1 MATRLHQVL
10 TFAAVAPGGIVTLPH
25 SLNVNSV
32 AVLPD
37 FIFRDNGD
45 FTVLGASTTDITV
58 QNNGAG
64 VGTLNA
70 WLFVLHTIERDFGAS
85 AVTNLSPQPFI
96 PAASGSGGGGGS
108 SVITF
113 RYVATGGESDFLV
126 TLPFARLTDTY
137 NVVCTCQGVTI
148 IPSIDLPD
156 TLPADR
162 TTTQFRCIT
171 SFPLTAGDQLAF
183 FVSD

>member
-45 FTVLGASTTDITV
+45 FAVLGASTTDVTV

-85 AVTNLSPQPFI
+85 SVTSLLPQPFI
-96 PAASGSGGGGGS
+96 PAASGSGGGGAT
-108 SVITF
+108 VITF
-113 RYVATGGESDFLV
+113 RYVAVGGETDFMV
-126 TLPFARLTDTY
+126 TLPFARLNDAY
-137 NVVCTCQGVTI
+137 NVVCTCQGVAT

-156 TLPADR
+156 TLAGDR
-162 TTTQFRCIT
+162 TTTQFRCVT

>member
-1 MATRLHQVL
+1 L
-10 TFAAVAPGGIVTLPH
+10 TFSAVAPGAIVTLPH
-25 SLNVNSV
+25 AINVNGI
-32 AVLPD
+32 ALLPD
-37 FIFRDNGD
+37 IIFRDNGD
-45 FTVLGASTTDITV
+45 FSVLGASSTTLTV
-58 QNNGAG
+58 QNNGASAA
-64 VGTLNA
+64 TLHA
-70 WLFVLHTIERDFGAS
+70 WLFLLHTAEREFGA
-85 AVTNLSPQPFI
+85 AQTTGLSPRPYI
-96 PAASGSGGGGGS
+96 PAVSGGGGGGGS

-113 RYVATGGESDFLV
+113 RYVATGGETDFLV

-137 NVVCTCQGVTI
+137 NVVCTCQGVTV

-162 TTTQFRCIT
+162 TTTQFRCVT